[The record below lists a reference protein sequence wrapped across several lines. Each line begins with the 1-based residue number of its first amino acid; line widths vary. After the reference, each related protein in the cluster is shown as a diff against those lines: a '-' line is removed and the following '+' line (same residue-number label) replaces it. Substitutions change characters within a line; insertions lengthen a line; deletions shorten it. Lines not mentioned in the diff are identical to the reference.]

1 MGAAR
6 TMAPPD
12 GLLPLFPPS
21 SAGLLG
27 WLVSVGTDP
36 GPGTGMSLLRPT
48 VHPGVVPL
56 PLMMVTI
63 GGIFLGTLAI
73 SRFSLKIGIPAILG
87 VLLFGLLINPSVTL
101 FSQDTIL
108 RLQALSLS
116 ILLFNAG
123 LETDIRSIRG
133 FLEYGVLLAVG
144 GVILSSLVLGVII
157 WFVASPDA
165 AGIELGFQ
173 QMPLAVAMLIAACLG
188 STDAGAT
195 MNVLQSLQKPIPP
208 RLAALVQFESSV
220 NDPTGILFLGLV
232 IGLTTLDGGGS
243 GQAVVLGELQ
253 TFLQKI
259 GSGLLT
265 GVCVSYIGRFSL
277 NRLVRDP
284 SQLLILGIAIGLIS
298 YGLAELLGG
307 SGFISAYVAGLVLSN
322 LPYSNE
328 RITPEAL
335 QRTLLPFNTMTEIT
349 VFLIFGISVH
359 PLALLPSV
367 PEGIVVALAMMLV
380 ARPVSVLLLQR
391 FSPFDRRE
399 SLLVSWC
406 GLRGAVPLALSFVMV
421 EAIPRV
427 QGIDTATVP
436 NLVRN
441 AGGIVF
447 CVVVINLLVQ
457 GLTLPRVIRW
467 LRLGGE
473 APSAP

>member
-1 MGAAR
+1 
-6 TMAPPD
+6 
-12 GLLPLFPPS
+12 
-21 SAGLLG
+21 
-27 WLVSVGTDP
+27 
-36 GPGTGMSLLRPT
+36 MSLLRPAIA
-48 VHPGVVPL
+48 PSVVPL
-56 PLMMVTI
+56 PLMMVTV

-73 SRFSLKIGIPAILG
+73 SRFSLKIGVPAILG

-101 FSQDTIL
+101 FSQETIL

-133 FLEYGVLLAVG
+133 FLEYGIILAVG
-144 GVILSSLVLGVII
+144 GVILSSLLLGVII
-157 WFVASPDA
+157 WAVASPDA
-165 AGIELGFQ
+165 GGLELGFQ

-195 MNVLQSLQKPIPP
+195 MNVLQSLQKAIPP
-208 RLAALVQFESSV
+208 KLAALVQFESAV

-232 IGLTTLDGGGS
+232 IGLTSVDGGSS
-243 GQAVVLGELQ
+243 GHAVVLEQLQ

-259 GSGLLT
+259 GSGLLI

-284 SQLLILGIAIGLIS
+284 SQLLILGISIGLIS

-328 RITPEAL
+328 RITPQAL
-335 QRTLLPFNTMTEIT
+335 QQTLLPFNTMTEIT
-349 VFLIFGISVH
+349 VFLIFGLSVH
-359 PLALLPSV
+359 PRALLPSV
-367 PEGIVVALAMMLV
+367 PEGIIVAIAMMLV

-427 QGIDTATVP
+427 RGIDPASVP
-436 NLVRN
+436 SLVRN

-467 LRLGGE
+467 LRLGE
-473 APSAP
+473 AAPSAP

>member
-1 MGAAR
+1 M
-6 TMAPPD
+6 TPPD
-12 GLLPLFPPS
+12 WVPPLYPPLPIGLHGWLATAE
-21 SAGLLG
+21 AGL
-27 WLVSVGTDP
+27 SHS
-36 GPGTGMSLLRPT
+36 TGMSLLRPAIA
-48 VHPGVVPL
+48 PSVVPL
-56 PLMMVTI
+56 PLMMVTV

-73 SRFSLKIGIPAILG
+73 SRFSLKIGVPAILG

-101 FSQDTIL
+101 FSQETIL

-133 FLEYGVLLAVG
+133 FLEYGIILAVG
-144 GVILSSLVLGVII
+144 GVILSSLLLGVII
-157 WFVASPDA
+157 WAVASPDA
-165 AGIELGFQ
+165 GGVELGFQ

-195 MNVLQSLQKPIPP
+195 MNVLQSLQKAIPP
-208 RLAALVQFESSV
+208 KLAALVQFESAV

-232 IGLTTLDGGGS
+232 IGLTSVDGGSS
-243 GQAVVLGELQ
+243 GHAVVLEQLQ

-259 GSGLLT
+259 GSGLLI

-284 SQLLILGIAIGLIS
+284 SQLLILGISIGLIS

-328 RITPEAL
+328 RITPQAL
-335 QRTLLPFNTMTEIT
+335 QQTLLPFNTMTEIT
-349 VFLIFGISVH
+349 VFLIFGLSVH
-359 PLALLPSV
+359 PRALLPSV
-367 PEGIVVALAMMLV
+367 PEGIIVAIAMMLV

-427 QGIDTATVP
+427 RGIDPASVP
-436 NLVRN
+436 SLVRN

-467 LRLGGE
+467 LRLGE
-473 APSAP
+473 AAPSAP

>member
-1 MGAAR
+1 
-6 TMAPPD
+6 
-12 GLLPLFPPS
+12 
-21 SAGLLG
+21 
-27 WLVSVGTDP
+27 
-36 GPGTGMSLLRPT
+36 MSLLRPAI
-48 VHPGVVPL
+48 PPSVVPL
-56 PLMMVTI
+56 PLMMVTV

-73 SRFSLKIGIPAILG
+73 SRFSLKIGVPAILG

-133 FLEYGVLLAVG
+133 FLEYGIILAVG
-144 GVILSSLVLGVII
+144 GVILSSLLLGVII
-157 WFVASPDA
+157 WLVASPDA
-165 AGIELGFQ
+165 GGIELGFQ

-195 MNVLQSLQKPIPP
+195 MNVLQSLQKAIPP
-208 RLAALVQFESSV
+208 KLAALVQFESAV

-232 IGLTTLDGGGS
+232 IGLTSIDGGSS
-243 GQAVVLGELQ
+243 GHTVVLEQLQ

-259 GSGLLT
+259 GSGLLV

-284 SQLLILGIAIGLIS
+284 SQLLILGISIGLIS

-307 SGFISAYVAGLVLSN
+307 SGFISAYMAGLVLSN

-328 RITPEAL
+328 RITPGAL
-335 QRTLLPFNTMTEIT
+335 QQTLLPFNTMTEIT
-349 VFLIFGISVH
+349 VFLIFGLSVH
-359 PLALLPSV
+359 PRALLPSV
-367 PEGIVVALAMMLV
+367 PEGIIVAIAMMLV
-380 ARPVSVLLLQR
+380 ARPVSILLLQR

-406 GLRGAVPLALSFVMV
+406 GLRGTVPLALSFVMV
-421 EAIPRV
+421 EAIPQVR
-427 QGIDTATVP
+427 GIDPATVP
-436 NLVRN
+436 SLVRN

-467 LRLGGE
+467 LRLSEG

>member
-1 MGAAR
+1 M
-6 TMAPPD
+6 TPPD
-12 GLLPLFPPS
+12 WVPPLYPPLPIGLHGWLATAE
-21 SAGLLG
+21 AGLNH
-27 WLVSVGTDP
+27 S
-36 GPGTGMSLLRPT
+36 TGMSLLRPAIA
-48 VHPGVVPL
+48 PSVVPL
-56 PLMMVTI
+56 PLMMVTV

-73 SRFSLKIGIPAILG
+73 SRFSLKIGVPAILG

-101 FSQDTIL
+101 FSQETIL

-133 FLEYGVLLAVG
+133 FLEYGIILAVG
-144 GVILSSLVLGVII
+144 GVILSSLLLGVII
-157 WFVASPDA
+157 WAVASPDA
-165 AGIELGFQ
+165 GGLELGFQ

-195 MNVLQSLQKPIPP
+195 MNVLQSLQKAIPP
-208 RLAALVQFESSV
+208 KLAALVQFESAV

-232 IGLTTLDGGGS
+232 IGLTSVDGGSS
-243 GQAVVLGELQ
+243 GHAVVLEQLQ

-259 GSGLLT
+259 GSGLLI

-284 SQLLILGIAIGLIS
+284 SQLLILGISIGLIS

-328 RITPEAL
+328 RITPQAL
-335 QRTLLPFNTMTEIT
+335 QQTLLPFNTMTEIT
-349 VFLIFGISVH
+349 VFLIFGLSVH
-359 PLALLPSV
+359 PRALLPSV
-367 PEGIVVALAMMLV
+367 PEGIIVAIAMMLV

-427 QGIDTATVP
+427 RGIDPASVP
-436 NLVRN
+436 SLVRN

-467 LRLGGE
+467 LRLGE
-473 APSAP
+473 AAPSAP

>member
-1 MGAAR
+1 M
-6 TMAPPD
+6 TPPD
-12 GLLPLFPPS
+12 WVPPLYPPLPIGLHGWLATAE
-21 SAGLLG
+21 AGL
-27 WLVSVGTDP
+27 
-36 GPGTGMSLLRPT
+36 GPDTGMGLLRPAIA
-48 VHPGVVPL
+48 PSVVPL
-56 PLMMVTI
+56 PLMMVTV

-73 SRFSLKIGIPAILG
+73 SRFSLKIGVPAILG

-133 FLEYGVLLAVG
+133 FLEYGIILAVG
-144 GVILSSLVLGVII
+144 GVILSSLLLGVII
-157 WFVASPDA
+157 WAVASPDA
-165 AGIELGFQ
+165 GGIELGFQ

-195 MNVLQSLQKPIPP
+195 MNVLQSLQKAIPP
-208 RLAALVQFESSV
+208 KLAALVQFESAV

-232 IGLTTLDGGGS
+232 IGLTSVDGGSS
-243 GQAVVLGELQ
+243 GHAVVLEQLQ

-259 GSGLLT
+259 GSGLLI

-284 SQLLILGIAIGLIS
+284 SQLLILGISIGLIS

-322 LPYSNE
+322 LPYRNE
-328 RITPEAL
+328 RITPQAL

-349 VFLIFGISVH
+349 VFLIFGLSVH
-359 PLALLPSV
+359 PRALLPSV
-367 PEGIVVALAMMLV
+367 PEGIIVAIAMMLV
-380 ARPVSVLLLQR
+380 ARPVSVLVLQR
-391 FSPFDRRE
+391 FSPFSLRE

-427 QGIDTATVP
+427 RGLDPASVP
-436 NLVRN
+436 SLVRN

-467 LRLGGE
+467 LGLGE
-473 APSAP
+473 AAPSAP

>member
-1 MGAAR
+1 MAR
-6 TMAPPD
+6 PD
-12 GLLPLFPPS
+12 GIPPLFPPS
-21 SAGLLG
+21 PVGIYG
-27 WLVSVGTDP
+27 WLATVENGL
-36 GPGTGMSLLRPT
+36 GPGTGTSLLRPT
-48 VHPGVVPL
+48 LHPGVVPL

-101 FSQDTIL
+101 FSQETIL

-133 FLEYGVLLAVG
+133 FLEYGILLAVG
-144 GVILSSLVLGVII
+144 GVILSSLLLGLII

-165 AGIELGFQ
+165 GGIELGFQ

-195 MNVLQSLQKPIPP
+195 MNVLQSLQRAIPP
-208 RLAALVQFESSV
+208 KLAALVQFESSV

-232 IGLTTLDGGGS
+232 IGLTTLDGGSS

-259 GSGLLT
+259 GSGLLI
-265 GVCVSYIGRFSL
+265 GGGVSYIGRFSL

-284 SQLLILGIAIGLIS
+284 SQLLILGISIGLIS

-307 SGFISAYVAGLVLSN
+307 SGFISAYVAGLMLSN

-328 RITPEAL
+328 WITPQAL
-335 QRTLLPFNTMTEIT
+335 QKTLLPFNTMTEIT
-349 VFLIFGISVH
+349 VFLIFGLSVH
-359 PLALLPSV
+359 PVVLLPSL
-367 PEGIVVALAMMLV
+367 PEGIVVAIAMMLV

-421 EAIPRV
+421 DAIPKVR
-427 QGIDTATVP
+427 GLDPAMVP
-436 NLVRN
+436 SLVRN

-467 LRLGGE
+467 LRLGEG

>member
-1 MGAAR
+1 
-6 TMAPPD
+6 
-12 GLLPLFPPS
+12 
-21 SAGLLG
+21 
-27 WLVSVGTDP
+27 
-36 GPGTGMSLLRPT
+36 MSLLRPAIA
-48 VHPGVVPL
+48 PSVVPL
-56 PLMMVTI
+56 PLMMVTV

-73 SRFSLKIGIPAILG
+73 SRFSLKIGVPAILG

-101 FSQDTIL
+101 FSQETIL

-133 FLEYGVLLAVG
+133 FLEYGIILAVG
-144 GVILSSLVLGVII
+144 GVILSSLLLGVII
-157 WFVASPDA
+157 WAVASPDA
-165 AGIELGFQ
+165 GGVELGFQ

-195 MNVLQSLQKPIPP
+195 MNVLQSLQKAIPP
-208 RLAALVQFESSV
+208 KLAALVQFESAV

-232 IGLTTLDGGGS
+232 IGLTSVDGGSS
-243 GQAVVLGELQ
+243 GHAVVLEQLQ

-259 GSGLLT
+259 GSGLLI

-284 SQLLILGIAIGLIS
+284 SQLLILGISIGLIS

-328 RITPEAL
+328 RITPQAL
-335 QRTLLPFNTMTEIT
+335 QQTLLPFNTMTEIT
-349 VFLIFGISVH
+349 VFLIFGLSVH
-359 PLALLPSV
+359 PRALLPSV
-367 PEGIVVALAMMLV
+367 PEGIIVAIAMMLV

-427 QGIDTATVP
+427 RGIDPASVP
-436 NLVRN
+436 SLVRN

-467 LRLGGE
+467 LRLGE
-473 APSAP
+473 AAPSAP

>member
-1 MGAAR
+1 
-6 TMAPPD
+6 
-12 GLLPLFPPS
+12 
-21 SAGLLG
+21 
-27 WLVSVGTDP
+27 
-36 GPGTGMSLLRPT
+36 
-48 VHPGVVPL
+48 
-56 PLMMVTI
+56 
-63 GGIFLGTLAI
+63 
-73 SRFSLKIGIPAILG
+73 
-87 VLLFGLLINPSVTL
+87 
-101 FSQDTIL
+101 
-108 RLQALSLS
+108 
-116 ILLFNAG
+116 
-123 LETDIRSIRG
+123 
-133 FLEYGVLLAVG
+133 
-144 GVILSSLVLGVII
+144 
-157 WFVASPDA
+157 
-165 AGIELGFQ
+165 
-173 QMPLAVAMLIAACLG
+173 
-188 STDAGAT
+188 
-195 MNVLQSLQKPIPP
+195 
-208 RLAALVQFESSV
+208 
-220 NDPTGILFLGLV
+220 
-232 IGLTTLDGGGS
+232 
-243 GQAVVLGELQ
+243 
-253 TFLQKI
+253 
-259 GSGLLT
+259 
-265 GVCVSYIGRFSL
+265 
-277 NRLVRDP
+277 
-284 SQLLILGIAIGLIS
+284 
-298 YGLAELLGG
+298 
-307 SGFISAYVAGLVLSN
+307 VLSN

-380 ARPVSVLLLQR
+380 ARPVSVLLLLR

-427 QGIDTATVP
+427 QGIDPATVP

>member
-1 MGAAR
+1 M
-6 TMAPPD
+6 TPPD
-12 GLLPLFPPS
+12 WVPLLSPPFPVGLDSWL
-21 SAGLLG
+21 ATAAAELG
-27 WLVSVGTDP
+27 HGS
-36 GPGTGMSLLRPT
+36 GMSLLRPAI
-48 VHPGVVPL
+48 PASVVPL

-63 GGIFLGTLAI
+63 GSIFLGTLAI
-73 SRFSLKIGIPAILG
+73 SRFSLKIGVPAILG

-133 FLEYGVLLAVG
+133 FLEYGIILAVG
-144 GVILSSLVLGVII
+144 GVILSSLLLGLII

-165 AGIELGFQ
+165 GGIELGFRQ
-173 QMPLAVAMLIAACLG
+173 IPLAVAMLIAACLG

-195 MNVLQSLQKPIPP
+195 MNVLQSVEKAIPP
-208 RLAALVQFESSV
+208 KLAALVQFESSV

-232 IGLTTLDGGGS
+232 IGLTTLDGGSS
-243 GQAVVLGELQ
+243 GQAVVLEELQ

-259 GSGLLT
+259 GSGLVI
-265 GVCVSYIGRFSL
+265 GVCVGYLGRFSL
-277 NRLVRDP
+277 NRLVQEAN
-284 SQLLILGIAIGLIS
+284 QLLILGISVGLIS
-298 YGLAELLGG
+298 YGLAELMGG

-322 LPYSNE
+322 LAYSNE
-328 RITPEAL
+328 RITPQAL
-335 QRTLLPFNTMTEIT
+335 QQILLPFNTMTEIT
-349 VFLIFGISVH
+349 VFLIFGLSVH
-359 PLALLPSV
+359 PLAILPSV
-367 PEGIVVALAMMLV
+367 PEGIVVAFAMMLV

-391 FSPFDRRE
+391 FSPFHRRE
-399 SLLVSWC
+399 FLLVCWC

-421 EAIPRV
+421 EAIPRIR
-427 QGIDTATVP
+427 GIDPATVP

-457 GLTLPRVIRW
+457 GLTLPHVARW
-467 LRLGGE
+467 LRLSEG